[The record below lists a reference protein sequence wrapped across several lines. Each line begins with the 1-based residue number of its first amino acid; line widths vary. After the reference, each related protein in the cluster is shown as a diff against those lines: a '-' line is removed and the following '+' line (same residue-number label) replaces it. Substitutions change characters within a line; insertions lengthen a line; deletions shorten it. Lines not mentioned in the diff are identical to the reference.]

1 MATLQEEEERLR
13 RLSAMQASV
22 PQYLQMQGKGLSAL
36 GDIAGIDTP
45 SVDAFAAEQERLL
58 GGFESK
64 YSGRLLESE
73 KPVEWWKEKAA
84 LNSMNTIAPM
94 LGFAIGNTMKAI
106 PTPVTK
112 ILGSAINWG
121 TAAMTYN
128 MNLADTLEEH
138 ESAAGRELTPTEKG
152 WAATVGMGV
161 TYLDLIAPRKGATE
175 TSKLL
180 AKSFGRGGVDA
191 TKESLIRLVKT
202 NRQKLAKQIGT
213 GAKFSAQMIGTEAA
227 TEAAQKTLQ
236 IGTSQDPGKIGTS
249 QGLQEIME
257 EAVIAGPMA
266 GAITAPTAVGVGRA
280 ENRDLGTARRLAK
293 GYNKDLLAN
302 APSDSVEKVQGQI
315 NIPMG
320 KGYESDFKLL
330 AEQGNAMLK
339 KVTGLDVKE
348 GAKQIGE
355 NILFKGTAP
364 LKAFRDRAQSGLGY
378 SSANKILQMIQ
389 PTETGSGEQGIR
401 QNFFSEKEV
410 TTGAYLKDVTNIINR
425 HSIKK
430 RFQGQIGKSI
440 SPEVSAYMLYKM
452 DPTNR
457 PVASLPSEYAG
468 DAKKTAELNND
479 INFLIKNQEAV
490 FQDLVKAGALRPDQK
505 VEDYLTN
512 PMSKEAVAANEAGFI
527 SSLAKSFQI
536 AQDEALKKNPNIK
549 TQTPD
554 EILAEVT
561 DIARG
566 IIDGYDS
573 SLRIDR
579 PKAKERDGQKNK
591 SFQKSRSNQWK
602 YLDRIAQEDGH
613 GSFREQNI
621 EKVLTGYLQQA
632 ATQAASARVFGK
644 NGSKLKAELA
654 KLTKLKGDQAITQKE
669 IDRVYDLYDAS
680 HNIYKKDANK
690 NALAASKIATTVGA
704 VTHLGLATL
713 SSLSELAWIGER
725 AGFGHMLATIP
736 AAFKY
741 SFDGLKRGASGKYIA
756 PGESAQAMAT
766 LGFNL
771 DPRVNE
777 RLDQIFSTDQN
788 AVLSVY
794 FRTPLGGM
802 LTQFT
807 NFNRNWAAQ
816 AMMHNIN
823 YRANSILSGDISD
836 IEQRRLDSELKE
848 NGLTMDD
855 FALISTAFRGEDGK
869 VRVDITKD
877 DILNK
882 VVKKETREVAPAKGK
897 TKADIREQDVTIRDL
912 LIPWLHKVVD
922 DVVVHPKASNKP
934 LWMSDPRLA
943 IIAQLKTF
951 PVVFGNTVV
960 KRLLRK
966 LNPKQCSPDYGAA
979 VGVVGALAMAYAL
992 VYVGE
997 MLKDAIKGQDFE
1009 DPEFKKVLDKM
1020 GVTAI
1025 PGMLMGAGR
1034 FSDGAVVSLGGTTLG
1049 AVDRLFKEVITPVW
1063 TADEGGLEDDNPAAN
1078 LVDWFAES
1086 LDGSLGA
1093 IGVGF
1098 KPASNLFGE
1107 ES

>member
-1 MATLQEEEERLR
+1 MATVEEEEYIK
-13 RLSAMQASV
+13 RLSAMQASM
-22 PQYLQMQGKGLSAL
+22 PQFKSMQAKGAQTFGEMAGLNTNAIANYKNIQDKALQ
-36 GDIAGIDTP
+36 
-45 SVDAFAAEQERLL
+45 
-58 GGFESK
+58 GFQYKEP
-64 YSGRLLESE
+64 GRFFQSDN
-73 KPVEWWKEKAA
+73 KVEWWKERAA
-84 LNSMNTIAPM
+84 LNSMNTIVPM
-94 LGFAIGNTMKAI
+94 MGFAIGNVMKAMPNPI
-106 PTPVTK
+106 AKVM
-112 ILGSAINWG
+112 GSAINWA
-121 TAAMTYN
+121 TMATTYN
-128 MNLADTLEEH
+128 MNFADTLEEH
-138 ESAAGRELTPTEKG
+138 QQAAGRELTTAEKQK
-152 WAATVGMGV
+152 AALVSIGV
-161 TYLDLIAPRKGATE
+161 TALDLIAPIKGANA
-175 TSKLL
+175 TSRLL
-180 AKSFGRGGVDA
+180 TKSFGTGGVAA
-191 TKESLIRLVKT
+191 TKQSLIKLVNT
-202 NRQKLAKQIGT
+202 NRQSLAKQIGVGVGFT
-213 GAKFSAQMIGTEAA
+213 GKMIGTEMA
-227 TEAAQKTLQ
+227 TEAGQKAAQIATSVTPGRL
-236 IGTSQDPGKIGTS
+236 GTSEGIQD
-249 QGLQEIME
+249 MFE
-257 EAVIAGPMA
+257 EAIIAGPTVGA
-266 GAITAPTAVGVGRA
+266 VGIPGAIGEARSV
-280 ENRDLGTARRLAK
+280 NRDLGTGRRLAE
-293 GYNKDLLAN
+293 NFNRDLIAS

-315 NIPMG
+315 NIPIG

-330 AEQGNAMLK
+330 ADKGNTMLK

-389 PTETGSGEQGIR
+389 PTETGSGEQGVR

-410 TTGAYLKDVTNIINR
+410 TTGLYLKDITNIINKY
-425 HSIKK
+425 SSKTALI
-430 RFQGQIGKSI
+430 GQINKNMNA
-440 SPEVSAYMLYKM
+440 EMSAYMLHRL
-452 DPTNR
+452 DPKR
-457 PVASLPSEYAG
+457 PFASLPSG
-468 DAKKTAELNND
+468 FTGNVNELNAD
-479 INFLIKNQEAV
+479 IQFIKDKRESV
-490 FQDLVKAGALRPDQK
+490 RLDLVKAGALRPDQK
-505 VEDYLTN
+505 VEDYVAN
-512 PMSKEAVAANEAGFI
+512 PMSREAVAANEAGFI

-536 AQDEALKKNPNIK
+536 AQDEAVKKNPSTKI
-549 TQTPD
+549 QTPD

-566 IIDGYDS
+566 IVDGYDNT
-573 SLRIDR
+573 LRIDR
-579 PKAKERDGQKNK
+579 PEAKDRDGQQDK

-602 YLDRIAQEDGH
+602 YLDEIAQKDGH
-613 GSFREQNI
+613 GTFREQDI
-621 EKVLTGYLQQA
+621 EKVLTGYFQQA

-690 NALAASKIATTVGA
+690 NALAASKLATTVGA

-725 AGFGHMLATIP
+725 AGFGHMLATLP

-741 SFDGLKRGASGKYIA
+741 SIDGSRRGMAGSYIPPGK
-756 PGESAQAMAT
+756 SAQAMAT

-788 AVLSVY
+788 AVLSVF

-823 YRANSILSGDISD
+823 YRANSMLAGDISD
-836 IEQRRLDSELKE
+836 IEQRRLNSELKE
-848 NGLTMDD
+848 NGLTLDD
-855 FALISTAFRGEDGK
+855 FALISNAFRGDDGK

-882 VVKKETREVAPAKGK
+882 VVKTETREVAPATGK
-897 TKADIREQDVTIRDL
+897 TKADIQEQGVTVRDL

-934 LWMSDPRLA
+934 LWMSDPRMA

-966 LNPKQCSPDYGAA
+966 LNPKQCNPDYGAA
-979 VGVVGALAMAYAL
+979 VGVAGALAMAYAF
-992 VYVGE
+992 VYIGE
-997 MLKDAIKGQDFE
+997 MLKDSIKGQDFE
-1009 DPEFKKVLDKM
+1009 DPAFKEVLDRM

-1025 PGMLMGAGR
+1025 PGMLAGAGR
-1034 FSDGAVVSLGGTTLG
+1034 FSDGAVVSLGGTTVG
-1049 AVDRLFKEVITPVW
+1049 AIDRLYKEVITPIW
-1063 TADEGGLEDDNPAAN
+1063 TVDEGGLEDESPMGN
-1078 LVDWFAES
+1078 LGAWLAES
-1086 LDGSLGA
+1086 LDGSMGA

-1098 KPASNLFGE
+1098 KPIQNLFGVE
-1107 ES
+1107 EDK

>member
-1 MATLQEEEERLR
+1 MAITQEQEEERLK

-22 PQYLQMQGKGLSAL
+22 PQYLSMQGTGAAAV
-36 GDIAGIDTP
+36 GDIFGVDTPGIDKFQ
-45 SVDAFAAEQERLL
+45 ARQERAL
-58 GGFESK
+58 GGFQSK
-64 YSGRLLESE
+64 YPGRLLASE

-191 TKESLIRLVKT
+191 TKESLIRLVNT

-249 QGLQEIME
+249 EGLQEIME

-302 APSDSVEKVQGQI
+302 APDTLDKVQGQI
-315 NIPMG
+315 DIPMG

-330 AEQGNAMLK
+330 AQQGNDMIANRF
-339 KVTGLDVKE
+339 GLNIKE
-348 GAKQIGE
+348 GAKKITE
-355 NILFKGTAP
+355 TVAFKGTAP
-364 LKAFRDRAQSGLGY
+364 LTALRDRAKTGLGY
-378 SSANKILQMIQ
+378 SAANKILQMFQ
-389 PTETGSGEQGIR
+389 PTETGSNEAGVRE
-401 QNFFSEKEV
+401 NFFSLKE
-410 TTGAYLKDVTNIINR
+410 TKTGQYLKNVVNVINKY
-425 HSIKK
+425 SDKK
-430 RFQGQIGKSI
+430 MLMGQVNKSI
-440 SPEVSAYMLYKM
+440 SPEMSAYMM
-452 DPTNR
+452 HQIDPTK
-457 PVASLPSEYAG
+457 PYAPLPTNFKG
-468 DAKKTAELNND
+468 DLSTINQDIQSIKAKLEEVRL
-479 INFLIKNQEAV
+479 
-490 FQDLVKAGALRPDQK
+490 DLVSEGVLRKDQK

-512 PMSKEAVAANEAGFI
+512 PVSKESVKANQEGFI
-527 SSLAKSFQI
+527 ESLLGSSERNAK
-536 AQDEALKKNPNIK
+536 EKGTTAL
-549 TQTPD
+549 TR
-554 EILAEVT
+554 EEVE

-566 IIDGYDS
+566 IADGYDP

-579 PKAKERDGQKNK
+579 PSEKDRTGLKRKAFE
-591 SFQKSRSNQWK
+591 KSRSDAWK
-602 YLDRIAQEDGH
+602 YLDEIAAEKGY
-613 GSFREQNI
+613 GSFREGNI

-632 ATQAASARVFGK
+632 ATRLASARVFGK
-644 NGSKLKAELA
+644 DASKLKSELS
-654 KLTKLKGDQAITQKE
+654 KLSKLEGNEAVTQKE
-669 IDRVYDLYDAS
+669 IDRAYDLYDAS
-680 HNIYKKDANK
+680 HNIYKKDADK

-725 AGFGHMLATIP
+725 AGFGHMLLTLP
-736 AAFKY
+736 KAFKY
-741 SFDGLKRGASGKYIA
+741 SLDGIKRGASGKYIA

-823 YRANSILSGDISD
+823 YRANSMLAGDISD
-836 IEQRRLDSELKE
+836 IEQRRLNSELKE
-848 NGLTMDD
+848 NGLTLDD
-855 FALISTAFRGEDGK
+855 FALISNAFRGDDGK

-882 VVKKETREVAPAKGK
+882 VVKTETREVAPATGK
-897 TKADIREQDVTIRDL
+897 TKADIQEQGVTVRDL

-934 LWMSDPRLA
+934 LWMSDPRMA

-966 LNPKQCSPDYGAA
+966 LNPKQCNPDYGAA
-979 VGVVGALAMAYAL
+979 VGVAGALAMAYAF
-992 VYVGE
+992 VYIGE
-997 MLKDAIKGQDFE
+997 MLKDAIKGKDFE
-1009 DPEFKKVLDKM
+1009 DPAFKEVLDRM

-1025 PGMLMGAGR
+1025 PGMLAGAGR
-1034 FSDGAVVSLGGTTLG
+1034 FSDGAVVSLGGTTVG
-1049 AVDRLFKEVITPVW
+1049 AIDRLYKEVITPIW
-1063 TADEGGLEDDNPAAN
+1063 TVDEGGLEDESPMGN
-1078 LVDWFAES
+1078 LGAWLAES
-1086 LDGSLGA
+1086 LDGSMGA
-1093 IGVGF
+1093 TGVGF
-1098 KPASNLFGE
+1098 KPIQNLFGVDD
-1107 ES
+1107 

>member
-1 MATLQEEEERLR
+1 MALTQEQEEERIR

-22 PQYLQMQGKGLSAL
+22 PQYLQMQGTGASAV
-36 GDIAGIDTP
+36 GDILGIDTP
-45 SVDAFAAEQERLL
+45 SIDKFTARQERAM
-58 GGFESK
+58 GGFQSK
-64 YSGRLLESE
+64 YSGRLLASDN
-73 KPVEWWKEKAA
+73 KVEWWKEKAA

-138 ESAAGRELTPTEKG
+138 ESAAGRQLTPTEKG

-191 TKESLIRLVKT
+191 TKESLIKLVNT
-202 NRQKLAKQIGT
+202 NRQKLIKQIGT
-213 GAKFSAQMIGTEAA
+213 GAKFSAQMVGTEAA

-293 GYNKDLLAN
+293 NYNKDLLAN
-302 APSDSVEKVQGQI
+302 APSDSVEEIQGQI
-315 NIPMG
+315 EIPMG

-330 AEQGNAMLK
+330 ANKGNKMLERA
-339 KVTGLDVKE
+339 TGFDLKE
-348 GAKQIGE
+348 GAKKITE
-355 NILFKGTAP
+355 TIAFKGTAP
-364 LKAFRDRAQSGLGY
+364 LTAYRDRAKSGLGY
-378 SSANKILQMIQ
+378 SAANTILQMFQ
-389 PTETGSGEQGIR
+389 PTETGSNEQGVR
-401 QNFFSEKEV
+401 ENFFSLKEV
-410 TTGAYLKDVTNIINR
+410 KTGEYLKDVVNIVNKY
-425 HSIKK
+425 SNKT
-430 RFQGQIGKSI
+430 RFAGQINKNMDA
-440 SPEVSAYMLYKM
+440 EMSAYMM
-452 DPTNR
+452 HQIDPTK
-457 PVASLPSEYAG
+457 PFAPLPAG
-468 DAKKTAELNND
+468 FKGNATELSKD
-479 INFLIKNQEAV
+479 IQSIKIKLEQV
-490 FQDLVKAGALRPDQK
+490 RVDLVKEGVLREGQK

-512 PMSKEAVAANEAGFI
+512 PLSKESVKANEKGFI
-527 SSLAKSFQI
+527 ESLMASSARSAK
-536 AQDEALKKNPNIK
+536 ENGTKALTK
-549 TQTPD
+549 
-554 EILAEVT
+554 EEVQE
-561 DIARG
+561 IARG
-566 IIDGYDS
+566 IVDGYDP

-579 PKAKERDGQKNK
+579 PSKKDRGGLKRK
-591 SFQKSRSNQWK
+591 SFEKSRSEAFK
-602 YLDRIAQEDGH
+602 YLDIIASESGQ
-613 GSFREQNI
+613 GSFREKNI

-632 ATQAASARVFGK
+632 AARVASARIFGK
-644 NGSKLKAELA
+644 DASKLKEQLS
-654 KLTKLKGDQAITQKE
+654 KLTKLEGDQAISQKE
-669 IDRVYDLYDAS
+669 IDRAYDLYDAS
-680 HNIYKKDANK
+680 HNIYKKDADK

-725 AGFGHMLATIP
+725 AGFGHMLATLP
-736 AAFKY
+736 KAFKY
-741 SFDGLKRGASGKYIA
+741 AIDGTRRGMAGSYLP
-756 PGESAQAMAT
+756 PGESATAMAT

-794 FRTPLGGM
+794 FRSPLGGM

-816 AMMHNIN
+816 AMMSNIN
-823 YRANSILSGDISD
+823 SRANSMIAGDISD
-836 IEQRRLDSELKE
+836 IEQRRLNSELKE
-848 NGLTMDD
+848 NGLTMGD
-855 FALISTAFRGEDGK
+855 FALISNAFKGDDGK
-869 VRVDITKD
+869 VRVDITND
-877 DILNK
+877 TILNR
-882 VVKKETREVAPAKGK
+882 VVKKETRQISPAKKGK
-897 TKADIREQDVTIRDL
+897 KEDVREQDVTVRDL

-922 DVVVHPKASNKP
+922 DVVVHPKANNKP
-934 LWMSDPRLA
+934 LWMSDPRMA
-943 IIAQLKTF
+943 ILAQLKTF

-966 LNPKQCSPDYGAA
+966 LNPKQCNPDYGAA
-979 VGVVGALAMAYAL
+979 VGVIGALASAYAL
-992 VYVGE
+992 VYIGE
-997 MLKDAIKGQDFE
+997 MLKDAIKGKDFE
-1009 DPEFKKVLDKM
+1009 DPAFKEVLDRM
-1020 GVTAI
+1020 GVTAV
-1025 PGMLMGAGR
+1025 PGMLAGAGR

-1049 AVDRLFKEVITPVW
+1049 AIDRLFKEVVTPIW
-1063 TADEGGLEDDNPAAN
+1063 TADEGGLEDDSPIGN
-1078 LVDWFAES
+1078 LGAWLAES
-1086 LDGSLGA
+1086 LDGSMGA
-1093 IGVGF
+1093 AGVGF
-1098 KPASNLFGE
+1098 KPIQNLFGVDD
-1107 ES
+1107 